1 MIKSFR
7 HKGLA
12 KLYESGNKAGVQTA
26 HAKKLRLILGV
37 LEAAKTPK
45 DVGLPGLG
53 LHQLKGDME
62 GFWAIT
68 VSGNWR
74 IIFQFDGEG
83 VINIDYVDYH

>member
-12 KLYESGNKAGVQTA
+12 KLYESGKKAGVQTA

-37 LEAAKTPK
+37 LEAAKAPK
-45 DVGLPGLG
+45 DVGLPGLE
-53 LHQLKGDME
+53 LHPLKVVLE

-74 IIFQFDGEG
+74 IIFQLDGEDA
-83 VINIDYVDYH
+83 VNVDYVDYH